1 MTLIFYRINPQ
12 WWKEPAL
19 NIASAVCQMSNLTH
33 CELSIGEA
41 RKQTQTPH
49 TQAFTGLDSS
59 PSASHT
65 GDLKQRP
72 DHEKRCESVQRL
84 GARRRHLS
92 GPPPHSTSMTGCA
105 PVCSQVGV
113 ELVERTGRNPQNLF
127 IQLGCSK
134 MAEQKMLHYVRTQC
148 VGKPFSNY
156 AMARSLIWPRET
168 NHTSFF
174 CAELVAS
181 ILKVGGLLDGS
192 CNPGAAT
199 PEMLFRIYSPRAAV
213 AANPVLLR
221 ELTGGGGG
229 TSSAAPANGFIGNL
243 SPSEHLAEREALL
256 PVYMRSGAAPHAM
269 GVPMARHSGLALPVA
284 PSAPVFQPARR
295 RADSPPRGHFHA
307 VNREYVPL
315 GASRSGSGAGGS
327 GACSARCAASSGLQ
341 LTMDSL
347 RMGGGSGGRC
357 KVHPR

>member
-1 MTLIFYRINPQ
+1 MSDEGSCVTLIFYRINPQ

-33 CELSIGEA
+33 CELSIGEETSNNGQTMKNVA
-41 RKQTQTPH
+41 RV
-49 TQAFTGLDSS
+49 FNDS
-59 PSASHT
+59 
-65 GDLKQRP
+65 
-72 DHEKRCESVQRL
+72 
-84 GARRRHLS
+84 
-92 GPPPHSTSMTGCA
+92 
-105 PVCSQVGV
+105 VGV

-168 NHTSFF
+168 NHNSFF

-221 ELTGGGGG
+221 ELTGGGNG
-229 TSSAAPANGFIGNL
+229 TTSAAPANGFIGNL
-243 SPSEHLAEREALL
+243 SPSERLAEREALL
-256 PVYMRSGAAPHAM
+256 PVYMRQGAAPRAM

-284 PSAPVFQPARR
+284 PSTPVFQPARR

-327 GACSARCAASSGLQ
+327 GACSARCVASSGLQ

-347 RMGGGSGGRC
+347 RMGGGGNGGRC